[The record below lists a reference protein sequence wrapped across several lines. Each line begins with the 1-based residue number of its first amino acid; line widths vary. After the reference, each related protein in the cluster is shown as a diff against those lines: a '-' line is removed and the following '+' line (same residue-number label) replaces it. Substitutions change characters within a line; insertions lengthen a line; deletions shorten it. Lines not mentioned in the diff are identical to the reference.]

1 MSLQTVSQDKSR
13 TDAYRSAIID
23 RAEDIKGKVV
33 MDLGCG
39 SGILSM
45 FCAQQGAKVV
55 HAVDKSNIIFDA
67 MSNIL

>member
-1 MSLQTVSQDKSR
+1 
-13 TDAYRSAIID
+13 
-23 RAEDIKGKVV
+23 

-39 SGILSM
+39 TGILSM

-67 MSNIL
+67 ISNSLYVVMTIAPGFDFVHNNNT